1 MISSIGMSG
10 TNSPRAM
17 MDKRIDAAVQAG
29 SISAT
34 DETALEGALDV
45 IDKSL
50 GVGSSSSGSQTNK
63 LDPSQVGDRIDDLI
77 DEQVK
82 AGTLTEEQAN
92 TLQSL
97 FAQNAPPSGGP
108 GGTGSESSDESSV
121 DGVSGTGCAGGMRP
135 MGPPPSSSA
144 SSSSSSDDSDS
155 TKTADTDQ
163 ADQLDALIAFLNNM
177 REKMASG
184 NVYGSSASTT
194 SSSDSS
200 LSGLVVNSYA

>member
-1 MISSIGMSG
+1 MNMISSIGMSG

-50 GVGSSSSGSQTNK
+50 GVGSSSGSQTNK

-144 SSSSSSDDSDS
+144 SSSSSGDDDS
-155 TKTADTDQ
+155 TTTAATDQ

>member
-1 MISSIGMSG
+1 MSSIAMSG
-10 TNSPRAM
+10 THSPRAM

-34 DETALEGALDV
+34 DETALESALDV
-45 IDKSL
+45 IDNAL
-50 GVGSSSSGSQTNK
+50 GVGSSSGSQSSK

-77 DEQVK
+77 EEQVK

-97 FAQNAPPSGGP
+97 FAQNAPPSGT
-108 GGTGSESSDESSV
+108 GGEGSDETSV
-121 DGVSGTGCAGGMRP
+121 DGVSGSGCAGGMRP

-144 SSSSSSDDSDS
+144 SSSSSDDEDS
-155 TKTADTDQ
+155 TATAQTDQ

-177 REKMASG
+177 RERMASG

-200 LSGLVVNSYA
+200 LSGLVVDSYA